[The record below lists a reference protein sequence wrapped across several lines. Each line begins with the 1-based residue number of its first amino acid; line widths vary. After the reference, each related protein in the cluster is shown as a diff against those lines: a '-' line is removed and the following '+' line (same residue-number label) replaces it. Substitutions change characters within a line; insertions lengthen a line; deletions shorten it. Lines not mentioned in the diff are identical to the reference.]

1 MQKIKLEKKQTQ
13 KEYQHRKEDREEQM
27 GWFEKIVKL
36 HDNEYTKYMPTRYTG
51 NDVDV
56 TMAQD
61 DEADQK
67 KLKELYEGFELDEW
81 GKTGLEIGNKEEAA
95 NN

>member
-1 MQKIKLEKKQTQ
+1 
-13 KEYQHRKEDREEQM
+13 M